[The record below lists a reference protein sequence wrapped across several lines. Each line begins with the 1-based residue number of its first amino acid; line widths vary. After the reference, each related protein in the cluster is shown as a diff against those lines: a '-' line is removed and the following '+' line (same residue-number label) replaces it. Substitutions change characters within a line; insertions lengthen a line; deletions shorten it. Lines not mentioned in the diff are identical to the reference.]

1 MTGDLAGLMDG
12 DVKGVSSADFIA
24 GVRKRI

>member
-1 MTGDLAGLMDG
+1 MTGDLAVLMDG

-24 GVRKRI
+24 AVRERI